1 MMFKK
6 SYLREGGIR
15 TCFPC
20 ILENKNTDKATL
32 TNTKLW
38 TDTEVTM
45 QRSVITRHHPES
57 VKPKVRFGHMTAI
70 ILSEWQNVLLLV
82 AAD

>member
-1 MMFKK
+1 MFKK

-20 ILENKNTDKATL
+20 ILEKKNTDKATL

-38 TDTEVTM
+38 TDTEVKDANK
-45 QRSVITRHHPES
+45 RHNQAQSRKREAQS
-57 VKPKVRFGHMTAI
+57 ALRFS
-70 ILSEWQNVLLLV
+70 ILGILCQCVT
-82 AAD
+82 